1 MKSMNQKGFTLVELM
16 VAGALGILLL
26 GAVIAIYLSSKS
38 TFVATQGIARSQET
52 TRFAVNFL
60 KRDIRLSG
68 FRDCAGTSA
77 SRVHLN
83 DAVESFPP
91 GLENGIFGWEFSGTD
106 AGDSYELEY
115 DEVREP
121 FTQAEVAQARTDN
134 TIAAGQ
140 WSGNFIQ
147 REGTDSVRNLPA
159 LIAGFEPLRG
169 SDILTMTISEPLDV
183 ILETQTN
190 QMSAQLNVVD
200 IAGDPVSSGVS
211 QSRVLQVGDCSAI
224 DMFQNGAGEDD
235 SFVSL
240 APAGAAEPG
249 TSVLG
254 TFRWQ
259 KKWGAEATLYETTT
273 KVYFVGTGAGGT
285 PSLFVYST
293 NCGLVAGCQANQ
305 AELVEGVENMQILY
319 GEDTNQDGAIDGYL
333 SADNVVDFR
342 DVRSVKVSLLVRSP
356 GTSVD
361 GPLTQVYSLN
371 GETTIVPP
379 VDTNQRFV
387 NNTTV
392 FLHNRGL

>member
-1 MKSMNQKGFTLVELM
+1 MKTMNQKGFTLVELM

-68 FRDCAGTSA
+68 FRDCAGGSA
-77 SRVHLN
+77 SRMYLN
-83 DAVESFPP
+83 DTVEGFPP
-91 GLENGIFGWEFSGTD
+91 GLENGIFGWEFNGTD
-106 AGDSYELEY
+106 AGDNYDLAY

-134 TIAAGQ
+134 TIGAGQ
-140 WSGNFIQ
+140 GV
-147 REGTDSVRNLPA
+147 GTNSVRNLPA

-183 ILETQTN
+183 ILETQVN
-190 QMSAQLNVVD
+190 QRATRLNVVD
-200 IAGDPVSSGVS
+200 IAGNAVASGIA
-211 QSRVLQVGDCSAI
+211 QDRVLQVGDCSAV
-224 DMFQNGAGEDD
+224 DMFQNRATDGD

-240 APAGAAEPG
+240 EPAGGAQPG
-249 TSVLG
+249 NRLNAD
-254 TFRWQ
+254 FQWQ

-273 KVYFVGTGAGGT
+273 KVYFVGTGAGGK

-293 NCGLVAGCQANQ
+293 NCGLAAGCQANQ

-319 GEDTNQDGAIDGYL
+319 GEDTNQDGTIDSYL

-342 DVRSVKVSLLVRSP
+342 GVRSVKVSLLVRST
-356 GTSVD
+356 GTSAD
-361 GPLTQVYSLN
+361 GPINQVYSLN
-371 GETTIVPP
+371 GETTIAPP

-387 NNTTV
+387 NNTTI